1 MIAIIFF
8 CIFFANTAISQPV
21 NNTGKWSPTQGLQWG
36 ILSEVECPNG
46 GKITGIRY
54 RSSSV
59 VERLGFYCTSPE
71 GDETLVGLA
80 GGANDNTCAD
90 DKCPQGWY
98 VQSIHGNG
106 SAVIYAFGIQCA
118 KGSQSVRSKVHG
130 GDDGTDFDDASFA
143 SNGKRLSA
151 IKVWYIDDLISG
163 IESKYSV
170 I

>member
-1 MIAIIFF
+1 MIVIIFL
-8 CIFFANTAISQPV
+8 CIFFAGTAVSQPV
-21 NNTGKWSPTQGLQWG
+21 DNTGEWAPIRGLFWG

-54 RSSSV
+54 RSSFA
-59 VERLGFYCTSPE
+59 VERLGFYCTSPD
-71 GDETLVGLA
+71 GVETLVGLV

-106 SAVIYAFGIQCA
+106 SSTLYAIGIKCA
-118 KGSQSVRSKVHG
+118 QGSESVQSKAHG

-151 IKVWYIDDLISG
+151 LKVWYIDDLISG
-163 IESKYSV
+163 VQGKYSA

>member
-1 MIAIIFF
+1 MIAIIFL
-8 CIFFANTAISQPV
+8 CIFFADAAVSQPV
-21 NNTGKWSPTQGLQWG
+21 SNAGEWAPTHGLYWG

-54 RSSSV
+54 RSSFA

-71 GDETLVGLA
+71 GVETLVGLV
-80 GGANDNTCAD
+80 GGANDSTCAD
-90 DKCPQGWY
+90 DKCPKGSY
-98 VQSIHGNG
+98 VQSIYGNG
-106 SAVIYAFGIQCA
+106 SSVLYAFGIKCA
-118 KGSQSVRSKVHG
+118 EGDQSVQSKVHG
-130 GDDGTDFDDASFA
+130 GDGGTDFDDASFA

-163 IESKYSV
+163 VQGKYSA